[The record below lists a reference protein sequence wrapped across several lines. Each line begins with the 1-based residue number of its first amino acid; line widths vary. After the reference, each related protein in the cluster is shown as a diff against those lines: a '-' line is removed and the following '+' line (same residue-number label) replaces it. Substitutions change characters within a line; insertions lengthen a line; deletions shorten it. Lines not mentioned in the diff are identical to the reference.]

1 MAAGFL
7 SGFLADKIS
16 PGKMSAIGCAV
27 TLVSLIV
34 FLFFDQYTSWA
45 KIEGMLFFAGIGIG
59 IFGSPNNMS
68 MMLSVDKHH
77 RGVAA
82 ATSMFTLMCTSMIGI
97 VLTFHFVLD
106 SMSKVELFDL
116 FIYGGSSLTNA
127 TLKKFHT
134 ALQNDYYIVIGVC
147 VLGIICALR
156 NNIAV
161 PGKPPASTSKVSV
174 DGGSSKQENGVEMVN
189 AAKSNNTPPSESAD
203 TPDENGAAVVAAGGY
218 GTVASQEV

>member
-1 MAAGFL
+1 MMAAGLL

-16 PGKMSAIGCAV
+16 PGRMSAIGCTV

-34 FLFFDQYTSWA
+34 FLFFDQYTSWP
-45 KIEGMLFFAGIGIG
+45 KIEGMLFLAGIGIG

-97 VLTFHFVLD
+97 VLTFHFVLN

-116 FIYGGSSLTNA
+116 FIYGGSSLSNSV
-127 TLKKFHT
+127 LNKFHK
-134 ALQNDYYIVIGVC
+134 ALQNDYYIVIAVC
-147 VLGIICALR
+147 VLGIVCALR
-156 NNIAV
+156 NDIAV
-161 PGKPPASTSKVSV
+161 PGTKLPASKVL
-174 DGGSSKQENGVEMVN
+174 DGSGKHLQQVGVELTEVVKN
-189 AAKSNNTPPSESAD
+189 ASDD
-203 TPDENGAAVVAAGGY
+203 TTEELDDNAVALGDTNAYGAVL
-218 GTVASQEV
+218 SQDV